1 MDIYQHFRKEEH
13 HFIDLVCEWKR
24 LVTEQYAPK
33 LTDFLTPREQQIVRS
48 IVGNNDEV
56 HVAFFGGSSSVS
68 VERKRALLYPPYMQP
83 NEDDFQLSLFSIRYP
98 KKFVTLG
105 HRDVLGALLSLGVK
119 REKFGDIVIVDDVI
133 QFVVAKEIA
142 PFVKMNVTA
151 IGKAKVSLEEQPLSQ
166 LLAVKEEWEEETFT
180 VSSLRLDAILAQCF
194 RISRQKAQALIT
206 QNYAKVN
213 WKTVDQAHMECQEG
227 DLLSLRG
234 YGRCRLQAVVGQTKK
249 EKWRIVVEKTK

>member
-48 IVGNNDEV
+48 IVGNHDEV
-56 HVAFFGGSSSVS
+56 HVAFFGGSSSV
-68 VERKRALLYPPYMQP
+68 ERKRALLYPPYLQP
-83 NEDDFQLSLFSIRYP
+83 NEDDFQLSLFSVRYP

-119 REKFGDIVIVDDVI
+119 REKFGDIVIVEDVI

-142 PFVKMNVTA
+142 SFVKMNVTS
-151 IGKAKVSLEEQPLSQ
+151 IGKAKVLLEEQPLSK
-166 LLAVKEEWEEETFT
+166 LLDVKEEWEEETLT

-194 RISRQKAQALIT
+194 RISRQKAQALIE
-206 QNYAKVN
+206 QSFAKVN
-213 WKTVDQAHMECQEG
+213 WKTVDQAHMECREG

-234 YGRCRLQAVVGQTKK
+234 YGRCRLQTIAGQTKK
-249 EKWRIVVEKTK
+249 EKWRIVVEKAK

>member
-33 LTDFLTPREQQIVRS
+33 LTDFLTPREQQIARS

-56 HVAFFGGSSSVS
+56 HVAFFGGSSS

-83 NEDDFQLSLFSIRYP
+83 NEDDFQLSLFSVRYP

-142 PFVKMNVTA
+142 PFVKMNVTS

-166 LLAVKEEWEEETFT
+166 LLVVKEEWEEETFT

-234 YGRCRLQAVVGQTKK
+234 YGRCRLQAIVGQTKK
-249 EKWRIVVEKTK
+249 EKWRIVVEKAK

>member
-48 IVGNNDEV
+48 IVGHHDDV
-56 HVAFFGGSSSVS
+56 HVAFFGGSSS

-83 NEDDFQLSLFSIRYP
+83 NEEDFQLSLFSIRYP

-119 REKFGDIVIVDDVI
+119 REKFGDIIIVDDVI
-133 QFVVAKEIA
+133 QIVVAKEIA
-142 PFVKMNVTA
+142 PFVQMNVTA
-151 IGKAKVSLEEQPLSQ
+151 IGKAKVLLEEQPLSK
-166 LLAVKEEWEEETFT
+166 LLVVEEQWEEETFT

-194 RISRQKAQALIT
+194 RISRQKAQALID
-206 QNYAKVN
+206 QNFAKVN

-234 YGRCRLQAVVGQTKK
+234 YGRCRLQAIVGQTKK
-249 EKWRIVVEKTK
+249 EKWRIVVEKAK